1 MRRQLVLAAMSLCS
15 VGCMVGPNYRRPAA
29 PAPPLFKEQ
38 PPVNFKELAAEG
50 WKQSQPGDAYTKG
63 RWWEVYGDP
72 DLNALEEQ
80 VNISN
85 QNVAQ
90 AEAQYRQ
97 AKAAV
102 RVARSALFPT
112 VGVGPSI
119 SSSRAGGINGVNS
132 VGSNVGSTSTGGTR
146 SSFSLPFDVVWEPD
160 IWGSIRRDI
169 AGASATA
176 QSFAAVVE
184 NARLLYQA
192 E

>member
-1 MRRQLVLAAMSLCS
+1 
-15 VGCMVGPNYRRPAA
+15 
-29 PAPPLFKEQ
+29 
-38 PPVNFKELAAEG
+38 
-50 WKQSQPGDAYTKG
+50 
-63 RWWEVYGDP
+63 
-72 DLNALEEQ
+72 
-80 VNISN
+80 
-85 QNVAQ
+85 
-90 AEAQYRQ
+90 Q

-119 SSSRAGGINGVNS
+119 SSSRAGSVNNANAL
-132 VGSNVGSTSTGGTR
+132 GANNVGGTR

-192 E
+192 ELAEDYF